1 MKGVPQGSILRPIF
15 LNIFINDMFYSI
27 KKTELLNYADDN
39 TVTIVQ
45 PTQKLVVNLL
55 QTLSRVAIA

>member
-1 MKGVPQGSILRPIF
+1 MK
-15 LNIFINDMFYSI
+15 
-27 KKTELLNYADDN
+27 KAELINYAADN

-55 QTLSRVAIA
+55 QAESRVAIAWLTLNRMLANPE